1 MNKSSPGP
9 PTLSGRAGGLNS
21 PVFSARGFVVRGKGD
36 DGMGLFFLFFL
47 FFFEGQM
54 TQKVFVTHY
63 EAQIPLVVYRRGCNV
78 INPSKSEHQEFLVR
92 KGLLIG
98 QIGFF
103 SFPNTGVTW
112 RVVRVPPPPTPA
124 FACWE
129 C

>member
-1 MNKSSPGP
+1 
-9 PTLSGRAGGLNS
+9 
-21 PVFSARGFVVRGKGD
+21 
-36 DGMGLFFLFFL
+36 
-47 FFFEGQM
+47 M

-103 SFPNTGVTW
+103 SFPTNTGVTW
-112 RVVRVPPPPTPA
+112 RVVRVPPPPSPA
-124 FACWE
+124 GNAEHQAEVGDCQDRVSPKAS
-129 C
+129 